1 MPGSGYFL
9 KWFCYL
15 AWSMIGGS
23 GFDAALSTNITT
35 PDTLKTPQFYG
46 DTINLDQYPFLSPT
60 ANALINDSSLTSFFT
75 KLELLEHGQI
85 PRLNIV
91 HIGDSHVQADWWT
104 GFMRQRL
111 QQHFGSA
118 GRGLVF
124 PFQLADT
131 NSPTDIR
138 SSSNQSWE
146 HRRSTFRNTHIPLG
160 IAGMSIQTR
169 GSQVWLDLEIK
180 NDSLIDYSFD
190 KVGLFGQSGPDFL
203 NWQVGTFARADQVK
217 MAPPPKR
224 YHTVRNG
231 DTLYGLALKY
241 GTRVNSIQRWNN
253 LRGTMIKPGQKLVVG
268 SGGQSIQT
276 YDQQQFEVWDSV
288 IWEGSLIKSQQAVLH
303 LQEPGKRVLLRASK
317 RNGNAGLARCYGLT
331 LENSRAQGILYHA
344 IGVNGVTYYH
354 YNIAEEF
361 WEQLPYLAP
370 DLVIVSL
377 GTNESVVGTFRE
389 QEFATEVKRFL
400 DKMEG
405 TLGRI
410 PVILTTPADALKSR
424 RYDNPVILK
433 IKDILLETA
442 AEKDLAVWDL
452 NGAMG
457 GPGAI
462 KEWRAH
468 QLAARDYLHFTKA
481 GYSLQGEL
489 LFRALMRAYAQR

>member
-1 MPGSGYFL
+1 MLLFNMTGVPEHNGT
-9 KWFCYL
+9 
-15 AWSMIGGS
+15 M
-23 GFDAALSTNITT
+23 AATPALIST
-35 PDTLKTPQFYG
+35 DTLKTPVIPV
-46 DTINLDQYPFLSPT
+46 DTINLDQYPFLSPS
-60 ANALINDSSLTSFFT
+60 ANVLINDSSLTSFFT
-75 KLELLEHGQI
+75 KLELLEHEQI

-104 GFMRQRL
+104 GFLRQRL
-111 QQHFGSA
+111 QGQFGSA

-146 HRRSTFRNTHIPLG
+146 HRRSTFGNTHIPLG
-160 IAGMSIQTR
+160 ISGMTIQTR
-169 GSQVWLDLEIK
+169 GSQVWLDLEIR
-180 NDSLIDYSFD
+180 NDTLIDYSFD
-190 KVGLFGQSGPDFL
+190 QVGLFGQSGPDFL
-203 NWQVGTFARADQVK
+203 NWQIGTFARTDQIK

-224 YHTVRNG
+224 YHTVRSG

-253 LRGTMIKPGQKLVVG
+253 MHGTMIRPGQRLVVG

-288 IWEGSLIKSQQAVLH
+288 IWESSLIRSQRAD
-303 LQEPGKRVLLRASK
+303 LQMLQPGKRLLLRASK
-317 RNGNAGLARCYGLT
+317 RNGGSGLARCYGIS
-331 LENSRAQGILYHA
+331 LENTHSHGILYHA

-361 WEQLPYLAP
+361 WGQLPYLTP

-377 GTNESVVGTFRE
+377 GTNEAAISNFRP
-389 QEFATEVKRFL
+389 QEFTVEVRRFL
-400 DKMEG
+400 DKIRAS
-405 TLGRI
+405 LGAV
-410 PVILTTPADALKSR
+410 PVLLTTPADALKSR
-424 RYDNPVILK
+424 RYDNPAILK

-442 AEKDLAVWDL
+442 AEKDMAVWDL

-462 KEWRAH
+462 KQWRAH
-468 QLAARDYLHFTKA
+468 QLAARDYLHFTKN

-489 LFRALMRAYAQR
+489 LFRALMRAYEQR